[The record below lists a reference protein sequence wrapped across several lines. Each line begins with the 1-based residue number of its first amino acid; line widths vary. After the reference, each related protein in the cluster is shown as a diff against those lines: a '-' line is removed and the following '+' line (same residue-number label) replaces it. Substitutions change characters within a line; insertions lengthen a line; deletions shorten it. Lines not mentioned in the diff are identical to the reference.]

1 MTAWRR
7 YTSSNNP
14 LTLFMAESSEPTAQS
29 NLVAQRHG
37 NVGAGVLNDPATR
50 IVDESMLGQFWP
62 LTFRSSVSLP
72 STSTAAD
79 PDSLEPRSETLFL
92 PSFILSQA
100 TPDASAHG
108 ATTYHIVAHTSPDDP
123 SFKDEDPMALFGKD
137 YHRLACYA
145 RARFGFES
153 GLPAHLECVQAANG
167 IVDFLATHLSPTT

>member
-1 MTAWRR
+1 M
-7 YTSSNNP
+7 S
-14 LTLFMAESSEPTAQS
+14 ESSEPIAQS

-50 IVDESMLGQFWP
+50 LVDESMLGQFWP

-72 STSTAAD
+72 STPTAAD
-79 PDSLEPRSETLFL
+79 PEPVNSPDQLTLFL
-92 PSFILSQA
+92 PTFILSQA

-123 SFKDEDPMALFGKD
+123 SFKGEDPMALFGKE